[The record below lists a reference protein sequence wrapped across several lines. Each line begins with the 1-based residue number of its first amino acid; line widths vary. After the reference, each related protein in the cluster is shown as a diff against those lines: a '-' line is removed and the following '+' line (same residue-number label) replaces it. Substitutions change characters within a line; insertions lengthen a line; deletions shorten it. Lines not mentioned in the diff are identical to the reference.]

1 MNNMDLG
8 PRIAAWLRV
17 RNMTQSALA
26 DACGVTPQAVTAWVR
41 HNKPI
46 SQRNM
51 EAILKTFGIT
61 IQEFY
66 GPIPKK
72 NAA

>member
-1 MNNMDLG
+1 MDLG

-26 DACGVTPQAVTAWVR
+26 HECGVTPQAVTAWVK
-41 HNKPI
+41 HNASPSLK
-46 SQRNM
+46 NLNAM
-51 EAILKTFGIT
+51 LEAFGVT

-66 GPIPKK
+66 GRVPKAK
-72 NAA
+72 KDAA